1 MLEPAL
7 YVVATPIG
15 NLQDMTPR
23 AVDIL
28 QRVELIAAE
37 DTRHSARLMAH
48 CGIDTRLVSVHEHNE
63 RQRIE
68 TIVHQLQSGASVAL
82 ISDAGTPLISD
93 PGYVV
98 VKGVREAGYKVVPVP
113 GCVAFVA
120 ALSAAGLPTDRFA
133 FEGFLPHKS
142 SGRKQQLKGLVDE
155 SRTLVFYESPHRI
168 LASLKDM
175 QSVFGGDRVVAVA
188 RELTKTYETIHV
200 DKLDALLEWMAAD
213 NNQQRGEFVVLV
225 HGVESKG
232 EVALDAKALEVL
244 DILLAELP
252 ASQAASLAAKI
263 TGLKKKVL
271 YQAALER

>member
-23 AVDIL
+23 AVEIL
-28 QRVELIAAE
+28 QQVELIAAE

-48 CGIDTRLVSVHEHNE
+48 FGIDTRLVSVHEHNE

-98 VKGVREAGYKVVPVP
+98 VKGVREQGFKVVPVP
-113 GCVAFVA
+113 GCAAFVA
-120 ALSAAGLPTDRFA
+120 ALSAAGLPTDRFV

-142 SGRKQQLKGLVDE
+142 SARKQTVKG
-155 SRTLVFYESPHRI
+155 
-168 LASLKDM
+168 
-175 QSVFGGDRVVAVA
+175 
-188 RELTKTYETIHV
+188 
-200 DKLDALLEWMAAD
+200 
-213 NNQQRGEFVVLV
+213 
-225 HGVESKG
+225 
-232 EVALDAKALEVL
+232 
-244 DILLAELP
+244 
-252 ASQAASLAAKI
+252 
-263 TGLKKKVL
+263 TG
-271 YQAALER
+271 R